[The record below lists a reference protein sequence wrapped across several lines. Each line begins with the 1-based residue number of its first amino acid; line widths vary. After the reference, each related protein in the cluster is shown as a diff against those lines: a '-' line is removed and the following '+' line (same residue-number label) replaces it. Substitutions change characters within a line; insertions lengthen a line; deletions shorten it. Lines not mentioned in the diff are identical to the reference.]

1 MIHKISFSNI
11 YSYNHPVEIKFNSTS
26 NIYSI
31 HGHAC
36 SGKTNLLHIIEIITH
51 IFWDVPSYDNL
62 HKIVNRD
69 SNSNIITMAIDFTF
83 DNVCYCFEG
92 EIDLTQNCFSKQS
105 FKAINSK
112 RYIFKW
118 DNNDDLYSDFF
129 SEAQIATLRTFE
141 YKKNGVF
148 PYVDSLD
155 DGNRIEE
162 LKALKDAG
170 SKQDYL
176 DLKSLFS
183 TSTSIER
190 ITEMMQI
197 IDPSLK
203 TISIF
208 DCELDY
214 QKVQG
219 SPTELSN
226 PKINHSL
233 DLNVSFS
240 YDNYKCTFNQQS
252 HGFRKC
258 FKLCIELLAST
269 KQLYFQPRLIDNLS
283 SYIDDQL
290 LKQILELYGHE
301 YKRQL
306 IFTSYK
312 STILESKLLP
322 KESIIIVNKDEICS
336 TIYKLSDY
344 KGLRSSDRHN
354 WKRMYEQGKF
364 K

>member
-1 MIHKISFSNI
+1 MIHKICFSNL
-11 YSYNHPVEIKFNSTS
+11 YNYNQPVEIKFNSSS

-36 SGKTNLLHIIEIITH
+36 SGKTNLLHILEIITH
-51 IFWDVPSYDNL
+51 VFWDVPNYENL
-62 HKIVNRD
+62 HRIVNLD
-69 SNSNIITMAIDFTF
+69 SNSTIITMEIELTF
-83 DNVCYCFEG
+83 NDIRYVFYG
-92 EIDLTQNCFSKQS
+92 EIDLKFDCFIKQS
-105 FKAINSK
+105 FKTKDSK

-118 DNNDDLYSDFF
+118 NNGILHSDFF
-129 SEAQIATLRTFE
+129 SNAQIAAIQTFE
-141 YKKNGVF
+141 YKKNGIF

-162 LKALKDAG
+162 LKALKAVG

-183 TSTSIER
+183 TSSEVKK
-190 ITEMMQI
+190 ITNMMRV
-197 IDPSLK
+197 IDPTLK
-203 TISIF
+203 SITIF
-208 DCELDY
+208 NCDLDY

-233 DLNVSFS
+233 DLNVSFD
-240 YDNYKCTFNQQS
+240 YDNYKCSFNQQS
-252 HGFRKC
+252 HGFRKY
-258 FKLCIELLAST
+258 FKLCIELLATT
-269 KQLYFQPRLIDNLS
+269 KQTYFQPRFIDNLS

-290 LKQILELYGHE
+290 LKQILELYGLE
-301 YKRQL
+301 YNRQL

-312 STILESKLLP
+312 STILDSKLLP
-322 KESIIIVNKDEICS
+322 KESIIIVNKNEIGS
-336 TIYKLSDY
+336 TIFKLSDY
-344 KGLRSSDRHN
+344 KGLRTSDRHN